1 MAKRNRRCKTFRMK
15 AATLG
20 LASMIAMIILPWTF
34 YSLLLMHTDQ
44 VGSQIRTLER
54 EKRALAETVRRQE
67 AEWNQL
73 AEPRRLDEA
82 MAARGLRLSYAPP
95 ERTAKVM
102 PNGQLKLARSVY
114 RALEV
119 ARNERTQLSG
129 GAAQAQTR
137 RGRR

>member
-20 LASMIAMIILPWTF
+20 LATLIAFIVAPWIV

-44 VGSQIRTLER
+44 VGSQIRLLER
-54 EKRALAETVRRQE
+54 EKRALNETRRRQE

-82 MAARGLRLSYAPP
+82 MASRGLRLAYAPP
-95 ERTAKVM
+95 ERTATVL
-102 PNGQLKLARSVY
+102 PNGQMRLARPVY
-114 RALEV
+114 RALELAKQERQQSGDRAQ
-119 ARNERTQLSG
+119 ARN
-129 GAAQAQTR
+129 R
-137 RGRR
+137 R

>member
-20 LASMIAMIILPWTF
+20 LATLIALIVAPWIV

-44 VGSQIRTLER
+44 VGSQIRLLER
-54 EKRALAETVRRQE
+54 EKRALNETRRRQE

-82 MAARGLRLSYAPP
+82 MASRGLRLAYAPP
-95 ERTAKVM
+95 ERTATVL
-102 PNGQLKLARSVY
+102 PNGQMRLARPVY
-114 RALEV
+114 RALELAKQERQQSGDRAQ
-119 ARNERTQLSG
+119 ARN
-129 GAAQAQTR
+129 R
-137 RGRR
+137 R

>member
-20 LASMIAMIILPWTF
+20 LATLIAFIVAPWIV

-44 VGSQIRTLER
+44 VGSQIRLLER
-54 EKRALAETVRRQE
+54 EKRALNETRRRQE

-82 MAARGLRLSYAPP
+82 MASRGLRLAYAPP
-95 ERTAKVM
+95 ERTAVVL
-102 PNGQLKLARSVY
+102 PNGQFKLSRPVY
-114 RALEV
+114 RALEIAKQEHQQSGDRAQV
-119 ARNERTQLSG
+119 RN
-129 GAAQAQTR
+129 R
-137 RGRR
+137 R

>member
-20 LASMIAMIILPWTF
+20 LATLIAFIVAPWIV

-44 VGSQIRTLER
+44 VGAQIRLLER
-54 EKRALAETVRRQE
+54 EKRALNETRRRQE

-82 MAARGLRLSYAPP
+82 MASRGLRLAYAPP
-95 ERTAKVM
+95 ERTATVL
-102 PNGQLKLARSVY
+102 PNGQMRLARPVY
-114 RALEV
+114 RALELAKQERQQSGDRAQ
-119 ARNERTQLSG
+119 ARN
-129 GAAQAQTR
+129 R
-137 RGRR
+137 R